1 MASLAEDHLQCPTC
15 LEIFRDPVMLPCS
28 HSFCRA
34 CVQHWWEQKGDRAC
48 PVCRTE
54 FRSLELPI
62 NLALKNMCEVFSQ
75 ASMES
80 DDICILHKEKLKLF
94 CVDHQ
99 KLVCIICK
107 DAKIHAGHKFCPLI
121 EVHKDHKDK
130 LQDVLQDAKKRLNDY
145 TETRDNCY
153 EQATYIKV
161 QREQVENKI
170 KMDFEELHRFLQ
182 AEEEA
187 RLSAVREEEEEKS
200 RMMKEKIQALS
211 RDMAALSDEIRSTE
225 EQLTSDPISFMKN
238 FKNAMTKIQKLPDEP
253 KLLSG
258 ALLDEVKHKGDR
270 TCPVCRTEFRSLELP
285 INLALKNIC
294 EVFSQASVE
303 SDDICSLHKEKLKLF
318 CVDHQELVCLICKD
332 AKIHTG
338 HKFCPLIEIH
348 EDHKKKLQDGLQDA
362 KKRLKDYTKT
372 RDNCNEQATYIKV
385 QREQV
390 ENKIKM
396 DFEEL
401 RRFLQAEEEARLSA
415 VREEEEEK
423 SRMMKEKIQAL
434 SRDMALLSDE
444 IRSTEE
450 KLTSDPVFFMKNF
463 QTTMTKIQKL
473 PDKPKLLSGA
483 LLDEVKHVGN
493 LKFSVWER
501 MKEMVS
507 YSPVILDPN
516 TANPTLSLS
525 EDLTS
530 VSCQK
535 EHQRPNNPERFKWK
549 CVLGSALVS
558 GTHMWDVEVG
568 DNRDWALGVA
578 WGDSCLPHSME
589 TCGISFCD
597 DKYTNSTESFGS
609 WNPPVK
615 LQKIRVHVD
624 MNKRS
629 VSFSES
635 HTNTELFK
643 TEPSF
648 WPHLSDNMKM
658 FPFFYTTDKIPL
670 QIIPLACRVTT
681 QSQ

>member
-15 LEIFRDPVMLPCS
+15 LEIFRDPVVLPCS
-28 HSFCRA
+28 HNFCRA
-34 CVQHWWEQKGDRAC
+34 CVQQWWEQKGDRTC

-54 FRSLELPI
+54 FRSIDVPL
-62 NLALKNMCEVFSQ
+62 NLALKNICEAFSQ
-75 ASMES
+75 ASVES
-80 DDICILHKEKLKLF
+80 DDICSLHKEKLKLF

-99 KLVCIICK
+99 ELVCHICR
-107 DAKIHAGHKFCPLI
+107 DSKIHAGHKFFPFI
-121 EVHKDHKDK
+121 EVHENHKDK
-130 LQDVLQDAKKRLNDY
+130 LQDGLQDAKKRLKNY
-145 TETRDNCY
+145 IETRDNCN

-161 QREQVENKI
+161 QREQAENKI

-225 EQLTSDPISFMKN
+225 EQLTSDPVSFMKN
-238 FKNAMTKIQKLPDEP
+238 FKDAMTKIQKLPDEP

-258 ALLDEVKHKGDR
+258 ALLDEVNPLRHR
-270 TCPVCRTEFRSLELP
+270 TCPVCRTEFRSMDPLL
-285 INLALKNIC
+285 NLALKNMC

-318 CVDHQELVCLICKD
+318 CVDHQELVCLICRD
-332 AKIHTG
+332 SKIHAG
-338 HKFCPLIEIH
+338 HKFFPFIEVH
-348 EDHKKKLQDGLQDA
+348 EDHKDKLQDGLQDA
-362 KKRLKDYTKT
+362 KERLKDYIET
-372 RDNCNEQATYIKV
+372 RDNCNEQAMYIRV

-396 DFEEL
+396 DFKEL

-434 SRDMALLSDE
+434 SRDMAALSDE

-450 KLTSDPVFFMKNF
+450 QLTSDPVSFMKNF
-463 QTTMTKIQKL
+463 KDAMTKIQKL
-473 PDKPKLLSGA
+473 PDEPKLLSGA

-501 MKEMVS
+501 MKEMVF

-516 TANPTLSLS
+516 TAYSDLSLS

-535 EHQRPNNPERFKWK
+535 EHQRPNNPERAKWNYL
-549 CVLGSALVS
+549 LGSALVS
-558 GTHMWDVEVG
+558 QTPMWDVEVG
-568 DNRDWALGVA
+568 DNRDWGLGVA

-589 TCGISFCD
+589 CWRIAFRD
-597 DKYTNSTESFGS
+597 DKYRKFGGSFGS

-624 MNKRS
+624 MNERS

-635 HTNTELFK
+635 HTNTELCK
-643 TEPSF
+643 TEPSE
-648 WPHLSDNMKM
+648 WPPLSDNMKM
-658 FPFFYTTDKIPL
+658 FPCFYTTDKIPL

>member
-15 LEIFRDPVMLPCS
+15 LEIFKDPVMLPCS
-28 HSFCRA
+28 HNFCRA
-34 CVQHWWEQKGDRAC
+34 CVQQWWEQKGDR
-48 PVCRTE
+48 
-54 FRSLELPI
+54 S
-62 NLALKNMCEVFSQ
+62 
-75 ASMES
+75 
-80 DDICILHKEKLKLF
+80 
-94 CVDHQ
+94 
-99 KLVCIICK
+99 
-107 DAKIHAGHKFCPLI
+107 
-121 EVHKDHKDK
+121 
-130 LQDVLQDAKKRLNDY
+130 
-145 TETRDNCY
+145 
-153 EQATYIKV
+153 
-161 QREQVENKI
+161 
-170 KMDFEELHRFLQ
+170 
-182 AEEEA
+182 
-187 RLSAVREEEEEKS
+187 
-200 RMMKEKIQALS
+200 
-211 RDMAALSDEIRSTE
+211 
-225 EQLTSDPISFMKN
+225 
-238 FKNAMTKIQKLPDEP
+238 
-253 KLLSG
+253 
-258 ALLDEVKHKGDR
+258 
-270 TCPVCRTEFRSLELP
+270 CPVCRTEFRSLELP

-332 AKIHTG
+332 AKIHAG

-348 EDHKKKLQDGLQDA
+348 EDHKKKLQDGLQGA
-362 KKRLKDYTKT
+362 KKRLKDYTET

-434 SRDMALLSDE
+434 SRDMAALSDE

-450 KLTSDPVFFMKNF
+450 QLTSDAVSFMKNFRTMMTKIKKLPYKPKLLSGAPLDEVKHLEHRTCPVCRTEFRSLELPINLALKNICEVFSQASVESDDICSLHKEKLKLFCVDHQELVCLICKDAKIHAGHKFCPLIEIHEDHKKKLQDGLQDAKKRLKDYTKTRNNCNEQATYIKVQREQVENKIKMAFEELRRFLQAEEEARLSAVREEEEEKSRMMMEKIQALSRDMAVLSDEIRSTEEQLTSDPVSFMKNF

-516 TANPTLSLS
+516 TADPDLSLS

-535 EHQRPNNPERFKWK
+535 EHQRPNNPERSALK

-558 GTHMWDVEVG
+558 GTYMWDVKVG
-568 DNRDWALGVA
+568 DNREWELGVA
-578 WGDSCLPHSME
+578 FGDSCLPHELKMWKIAFPNDE
-589 TCGISFCD
+589 YRMFLGLFRL
-597 DKYTNSTESFGS
+597 F
-609 WNPPVK
+609 NPLVK

-629 VSFSES
+629 VSFSKS
-635 HTNTELFK
+635 HTNIEFCN
-643 TEPSF
+643 TEPCA

-658 FPFFYTTDKIPL
+658 FPYFYTTDKIPL